1 MDDEVKILLV
11 DDERM
16 VRRSMEKTLTRAGFY
31 VVTAEDTSSALEL
44 FKEDLEEEPFDLALL
59 DLNMPNF
66 NGIDDSNAGL
76 DLLSE
81 LVKLQPELPV
91 VVLTAFDEVER
102 AKSAVARG
110 ARAYFVK
117 GREAG
122 LLELVNT
129 IIDDESV

>member
-44 FKEDLEEEPFDLALL
+44 FKEDFEEEPFDLALL

-66 NGIDDSNAGL
+66 DGVEDSNAGL

-81 LVKLQPELPV
+81 LVKLQPTLPV

-122 LLELVNT
+122 LLRLVNS
-129 IIDDESV
+129 IIGDE

>member
-16 VRRSMEKTLTRAGFY
+16 VRRSMEKTLTRAGYY
-31 VVTAEDTSSALEL
+31 VETAEDTKSALDL
-44 FKEDLEEEPFDLALL
+44 FKEEMEEEPFELALL

-66 NGIDDSNAGL
+66 EGVPESNAGL
-76 DLLSE
+76 ELLSA
-81 LVKLQPELPV
+81 LVALQPDLPV

-102 AKSAVARG
+102 AKEAVARG

-122 LLELVNT
+122 LLELVDSMV
-129 IIDDESV
+129 DDM

>member
-1 MDDEVKILLV
+1 MADEIKILLV

-16 VRRSMEKTLTRAGFY
+16 VRRSMEKTLIRAGFY
-31 VVTAEDTSSALEL
+31 VETAENTSSALAL
-44 FKEDLEEEPFDLALL
+44 FKEEMAEDPFDLALL

-66 NGIDDSNAGL
+66 EGIEDSNAGL

-81 LVKLQPELPV
+81 LVKLQPGLSA

-102 AKSAVARG
+102 AKEAVARG

-122 LLELVNT
+122 LLELVND
-129 IIDDESV
+129 IIDEENL